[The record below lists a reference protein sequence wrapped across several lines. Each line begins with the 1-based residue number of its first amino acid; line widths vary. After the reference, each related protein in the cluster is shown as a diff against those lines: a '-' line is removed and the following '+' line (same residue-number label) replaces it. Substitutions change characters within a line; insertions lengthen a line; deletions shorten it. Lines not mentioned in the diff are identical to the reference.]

1 MQKNFSNNKNNTQ
14 KTRHIGRKVGNLVA
28 AMLGVSITV
37 VVIVCVLMFYRLTM
51 SMMQNECVSGT
62 NVLAYEL
69 ANYSGP
75 EDRTALLDALKE
87 QMGCE
92 FTIFQ
97 GNERAYTTI
106 QQNGQRAVGTR
117 LSDDLSKT
125 VLEQGQAYVGRAS
138 ILGEEHLCS
147 YVPTRDADGNIDG
160 LIFAGISMSD
170 AATQIN
176 LTMALSC
183 LIGVVLIIVGIMIVG
198 AYIKRTVTRPLFRL
212 TILAE
217 TLEQGNL
224 GLGMSQNMLA
234 DIHSDDEIGILSQS
248 FDRTISRLRN
258 YIGEI
263 SNMLESVAAGDLTLQ
278 ISQEYVGDFAAIRT
292 SLNDILQNL
301 NKTMGQIVSSSECV
315 SGGAAQMSS
324 AAQGLSQGAAEQTGA
339 VEGLEQTMQE
349 VAGRIRQTADNA
361 GQAQKQAG
369 DMGQQLTESNE
380 KMQEM
385 TMAMEKINNSSRE
398 IGKIIKA
405 IEDIAFQ
412 TNILALNAS
421 VEAARAGEAGKGFA
435 VVSEEVRNL
444 AGKTAEASKSTAAL
458 IEHSMAAVEE
468 GTQIAGVTA
477 KQLEGAVA
485 EAQRIVGTINEI
497 ATDARTQADAME
509 QVEGQ
514 ISQISSVTQSNS
526 ATAQESSATSEE
538 LSAQAG
544 LLRELVNTFRLRN
557 N

>member
-62 NVLAYEL
+62 NVLAHEL
-69 ANYSGP
+69 SSYNGP
-75 EDRTALLDALKE
+75 DDKTALLDTLKE

-92 FTIFQ
+92 FTIFH

-224 GLGMSQNMLA
+224 GLGMSQYMLA

-263 SNMLESVAAGDLTLQ
+263 SNMLESVAAGDLTPQ

-444 AGKTAEASKSTAAL
+444 AGKTAEASQSTAAL

-497 ATDARTQADAME
+497 AADARTQADAME

-557 N
+557 K

>member
-224 GLGMSQNMLA
+224 GLGMSQYMLA

-263 SNMLESVAAGDLTLQ
+263 SNMLESVAAGDLTPQ

-339 VEGLEQTMQE
+339 VEGLEQTMQD

-444 AGKTAEASKSTAAL
+444 AGKTAEASQSTAAL

-497 ATDARTQADAME
+497 AADARTQADAME

-557 N
+557 K

>member
-1 MQKNFSNNKNNTQ
+1 
-14 KTRHIGRKVGNLVA
+14 
-28 AMLGVSITV
+28 MLGVSITV

-263 SNMLESVAAGDLTLQ
+263 SNMLESVAAGDLTPQ

-444 AGKTAEASKSTAAL
+444 AGKTAEASQSTAAL

-497 ATDARTQADAME
+497 AADARTQADAME

-526 ATAQESSATSEE
+526 ATAQESSANSEE

-557 N
+557 K